1 MHQCNLRNGHDQCR
15 YPRVSRCCETTSEQ
29 SLSNLAKLALLT
41 SLLIVKSFTS
51 SRSLLYVLLL
61 SPTSETMVVAVCLL
75 FKYFFI
81 MSVVVSV
88 VSGGVLV
95 WLSVWSEVQTCIWPS
110 WCHCHSLS
118 LASVKSRLVLP
129 FWYRL
134 TRVVP
139 DKGAVKRVRVC
150 VCRYITIFCQKN
162 YKLLKTNTIS
172 YHSVI
177 SGWRIVLFTL
187 NLAVHKISTFVTK
200 NSK

>member
-29 SLSNLAKLALLT
+29 SLSNLAKLVLLT

-88 VSGGVLV
+88 VSTVLLGRWHPIMV
-95 WLSVWSEVQTCIWPS
+95 SPLVLLLRAINGSALSVDSAAI
-110 WCHCHSLS
+110 
-118 LASVKSRLVLP
+118 SV
-129 FWYRL
+129 
-134 TRVVP
+134 
-139 DKGAVKRVRVC
+139 D
-150 VCRYITIFCQKN
+150 RYIAQQSVDRALIDRSLTYHFVHQLCNRPICTID
-162 YKLLKTNTIS
+162 LT
-172 YHSVI
+172 
-177 SGWRIVLFTL
+177 
-187 NLAVHKISTFVTK
+187 
-200 NSK
+200 